1 VSTPSQPGHGSPA
14 DDRLPPSGTW
24 QQPPGAGSGPWSGG
38 PQGPWPGG
46 PQQTSTKAVVA
57 LVLALLTWT
66 PALPLVGAVVALVVA
81 SLARREILDSGGRL
95 TGLGLVTA
103 TKVLAWSHLV
113 LLLVAG
119 LVLGV
124 LLVLG
129 FGVGLPYL

>member
-1 VSTPSQPGHGSPA
+1 MTGPPPPGYGPPPGWDPTTPPPSPGHG
-14 DDRLPPSGTW
+14 
-24 QQPPGAGSGPWSGG
+24 Q
-38 PQGPWPGG
+38 GG

-81 SLARREILDSGGRL
+81 HLARREIVESGGRL

-113 LLLVAG
+113 LLALAG
-119 LVLGV
+119 LLVG
-124 LLVLG
+124 LLFVLG
-129 FGVGLPYL
+129 FGFGLPYF